1 MACSR
6 GFADVAVQNMKD
18 GSLPYTAQVRKA
30 TLKIIY
36 KKKQVNIAK
45 PRTVLQISMLCTM
58 RTNPAQS
65 P

>member
-36 KKKQVNIAK
+36 KKKAIKYSQ
-45 PRTVLQISMLCTM
+45 T
-58 RTNPAQS
+58 
-65 P
+65 